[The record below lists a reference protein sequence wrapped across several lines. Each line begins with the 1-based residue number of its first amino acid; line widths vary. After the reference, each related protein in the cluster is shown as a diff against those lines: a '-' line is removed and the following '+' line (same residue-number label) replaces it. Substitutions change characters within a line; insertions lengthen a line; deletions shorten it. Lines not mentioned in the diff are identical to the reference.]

1 MLWNSNC
8 VIQARNFIE
17 ILIYNKIEE
26 MSMKAI
32 MKNQL
37 FEEMHFWPK
46 NWFTTILSLKQNSR
60 ISQNC
65 LLLRRHVWVE
75 ENINKFPIFIFI
87 NFNYWETD
95 VIVCKNCKKKQ
106 KRWTEINLR
115 RTILKN
121 TKYKWKNVSQL
132 EIKRKGEM

>member
-17 ILIYNKIEE
+17 ILTYNKIEE
-26 MSMKAI
+26 MSMKTK
-32 MKNQL
+32 MKNHL

-75 ENINKFPIFIFI
+75 ENVNKFPIFIFI
-87 NFNYWETD
+87 NFNYLETD

-106 KRWTEINLR
+106 KRWTVIYISR
-115 RTILKN
+115 KILKN

-132 EIKRKGEM
+132 EINRKGEM